1 VSAAGQRVAAPG
13 REGSGAVPS
22 GEEPGAGR
30 GGEGPS
36 TGSADSQVPYAVAA
50 RELLR
55 SSLLDA
61 AARELAARPWA
72 EVTMSHIARAAG
84 VSRQTL
90 YNEFGSRAEF
100 AQALVLREA
109 GRFIEAVEG
118 AVAANAEDPRLALR
132 ATFELFLTVAAENP
146 LVSAIV
152 SGEGADEL
160 IALFTTRGET
170 LVQMASARL
179 TGVLLESWPMVD
191 EHEAELIGEALV
203 RLAISYAALPGGS
216 AGETAGAVAEL
227 LGPYVERLVAAAA
240 AGASPRSPR

>member
-1 VSAAGQRVAAPG
+1 VSAVEQ
-13 REGSGAVPS
+13 
-22 GEEPGAGR
+22 
-30 GGEGPS
+30 
-36 TGSADSQVPYAVAA
+36 QVPYAVAA

-55 SSLLDA
+55 NTLLDGA
-61 AARELAARPWA
+61 STELASRPWS
-72 EVTMSHIARAAG
+72 EITMSDIAGAAG

-109 GRFIEAVEG
+109 ARFIDAVQSSI
-118 AVAANAEDPRLALR
+118 AANADDPRRALR

-170 LVQMASARL
+170 LVETAAARL
-179 TGVLLESWPMVD
+179 TDALLASWPVV
-191 EHEAELIGEALV
+191 AEEDAALIGECLV
-203 RLAISYAALPGGS
+203 RLAISYAALPK
-216 AGETAGAVAEL
+216 AGASETAEGVSSL
-227 LGPYVERLVAAAA
+227 LGPYVERLVAGAA
-240 AGASPRSPR
+240 AG

>member
-1 VSAAGQRVAAPG
+1 MSAAGSEA
-13 REGSGAVPS
+13 
-22 GEEPGAGR
+22 
-30 GGEGPS
+30 
-36 TGSADSQVPYAVAA
+36 TQVPYAVAA

-61 AARELAARPWA
+61 AGRELAARPWA

-90 YNEFGSRAEF
+90 YNEFGSRGEF

-118 AVAANAEDPRLALR
+118 AVAANADDPRVALH

-160 IALFTTRGET
+160 IALFTTRGDT

-179 TGVLLESWPMVD
+179 TAVLLESWPMV
-191 EHEAELIGEALV
+191 EQAEAQLIAEALV
-203 RLAISYAALPGGS
+203 RLAISYAALPRGT

-240 AGASPRSPR
+240 GAGATPRSQ